1 MRFNTLDPNH
11 ERRERRFLGLK
22 AGISA
27 PRFLMNNAPTLVVL
41 TTGKEAFVRANAIL
55 QMTLMLRKFGQ
66 NPVELLVLGPG
77 IEILRSN
84 QKNSPLFSQ
93 QLEAMKK
100 AGIEIAVCEQSMEN
114 LGLTPDQMFE
124 ATIVRG
130 GEEVARRIQG
140 GYTILTF

>member
-1 MRFNTLDPNH
+1 
-11 ERRERRFLGLK
+11 
-22 AGISA
+22 
-27 PRFLMNNAPTLVVL
+27 MNNAPTLVVL

-84 QKNSPLFSQ
+84 QKNSPQFSQ
-93 QLEAMKK
+93 QLEAMKET
-100 AGIEIAVCEQSMEN
+100 GIEIAVCEQSMQN

-130 GEEVARRIQG
+130 GEEVARRIQS